1 MPAQEITLDV
11 REMEPPEPYEVT
23 TEALRNL
30 QPGQFVRM
38 ISRRRPRLL
47 YPWLA
52 EHGFQDD
59 TRQHG
64 DAHYEIFIW
73 AEDDAVSAAT
83 VADTT

>member
-1 MPAQEITLDV
+1 M
-11 REMEPPEPYEVT
+11 T

-30 QPGQFVRM
+30 QQGQFVRM

-52 EHGFQDD
+52 EHGFLDD
-59 TRQHG
+59 TRQRG

-73 AEDDAVSAAT
+73 AEDDAVSAAA
-83 VADTT
+83 VAEAT